1 MCFFF
6 FSKSFFIHSFILVH
20 SFTKYVLDH
29 IQNIGND
36 RNVQSVPEGKKNR
49 NRNSGPLLLPPPP
62 PPPTMETWNIQSSIW
77 SENNL
82 FFFTEN
88 LIWSSAAVTKN
99 HTLKAHVSHCLLYK
113 KKTVWRTRPMHQH
126 VNFPV
131 TAGPS
136 QKRFSLHGLQ
146 TSNYCLHVFKTQY
159 NSTHDPSEPN
169 LGHTVLFTMNYMHN
183 KVQNCTWCGF
193 FCVHWHIKWI

>member
-1 MCFFF
+1 MLWFFLKPNWESQRILQLTRNFFF
-6 FSKSFFIHSFILVH
+6 SFSKSFFIHSFILVH

-49 NRNSGPLLLPPPP
+49 NRNSGPLLLPP
-62 PPPTMETWNIQSSIW
+62 TMETWNIQSSIW

-113 KKTVWRTRPMHQH
+113 KKLFDGHAPCTNTSISLWPRDQV
-126 VNFPV
+126 
-131 TAGPS
+131 
-136 QKRFSLHGLQ
+136 KRDSHCMDCRQAIIVYTCSKHNIILLM
-146 TSNYCLHVFKTQY
+146 TLL
-159 NSTHDPSEPN
+159 N
-169 LGHTVLFTMNYMHN
+169 L
-183 KVQNCTWCGF
+183 
-193 FCVHWHIKWI
+193 I